1 MKTSGRKEKKPSF
14 AALDSDRMATTI
26 TAREFETQFKSLYRP
41 LCLFA
46 LRYTERT
53 DEAEDIVQQAFA
65 DVWGGGGY
73 RAASLRRCVGEGILT
88 KLLYYFNRVGIPF
101 LVLDSRLLL
110 RLVF

>member
-65 DVWGGGGY
+65 DVWG
-73 RAASLRRCVGEGILT
+73 RRISCSKPSPMCGRE
-88 KLLYYFNRVGIPF
+88 
-101 LVLDSRLLL
+101 DSY
-110 RLVF
+110 